1 MQYKKRLSGRGSTGS
16 PTVVRQGSPTM
27 VRLSSPTV
35 VRQAHQ
41 PWFDRLTNRGSTKLT
56 NHPTMTQ
63 CLFFTAF
70 LPNNNK
76 PMEGRLS
83 NPEICIANLR
93 YPEKSMDFSFL
104 ICITEPWMDF
114 SGSYARLEGWRSQTA
129 GGGPERQRSPGKR
142 VTKGASGRISQKVV
156 W

>member
-1 MQYKKRLSGRGSTGS
+1 MCNTKKDCR
-16 PTVVRQGSPTM
+16 VV

-41 PWFDRLTNRGSTKLT
+41 PPDSDTVFI
-56 NHPTMTQ
+56 
-63 CLFFTAF
+63 FTAF
-70 LPNNNK
+70 LPINK
-76 PMEGRLS
+76 EPMEGRLS
-83 NPEICIANLR
+83 SPEICIANLR
-93 YPEKSMDFSFL
+93 YPEKSR
-104 ICITEPWMDF
+104 MDF